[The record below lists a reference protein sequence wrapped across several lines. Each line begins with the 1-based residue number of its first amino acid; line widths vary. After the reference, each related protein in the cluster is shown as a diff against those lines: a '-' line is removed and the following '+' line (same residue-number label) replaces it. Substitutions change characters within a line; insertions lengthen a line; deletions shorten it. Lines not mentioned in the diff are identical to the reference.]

1 MRIII
6 IGRTKILLDSAKLLQ
21 QNGHQIVGVIT
32 SKAAPEYQVNENDF
46 SSYANE
52 LNIPFLHDPKIN
64 LKSLQNYF
72 GNAVP
77 DIAIS
82 MNYSGIISNSVVDF
96 FPQGIL
102 NAHGGDLPRYRGNA
116 CQAWAIINGEDRIG
130 LCVHKM
136 IGDELDSGNIISR
149 SYYTLDENK
158 RIGEIYDFFNIEIP
172 KLFLEAL
179 NQLTVNKSYY
189 IEKQSRSFEEALRCF
204 PRLPSDGEIKW
215 TDDNLSILRLI
226 NASSEPYSGAFTTFK
241 DIKLLIWRARLS
253 HDPEK
258 WVGVPGQICNF
269 TENGDVVVLTGEGKI
284 ILEEISYKGYRG
296 SPSKIINSLRSRLV

>member
-6 IGRTKILLDSAKLLQ
+6 IGRTKVLLDSAKLLQ
-21 QNGHQIVGVIT
+21 QNGHQIVGIIT
-32 SKAAPEYQVNENDF
+32 SKAASEYQVNENDF

-72 GNAVP
+72 GNTVP

-82 MNYSGIISNSVVDF
+82 MNYSGIISKSVVDF
-96 FPQGIL
+96 FSQGIL

-116 CQAWAIINGEDRIG
+116 CQAWAIISGEDRIG
-130 LCVHKM
+130 LCIHKM

-149 SYYTLDENK
+149 SYYSLDENT
-158 RIGEIYDFFNIEIP
+158 RIGEIYDFFNVEIP

-179 NQLTVNKSYY
+179 NQLKFNKSYY
-189 IEKQSRSFEEALRCF
+189 IEKQSRSSEEVLRCY

-215 TDDNLSILRLI
+215 TDDNLAILKLI

-241 DIKLLIWRARLS
+241 DFKLVIWRARLS
-253 HDPEK
+253 PDLEN
-258 WVGVPGQICNF
+258 WVGVPGQISDF
-269 TENGDVVVLTGEGKI
+269 TQNGDVVVLTGKGKI

-296 SPSKIINSLRSRLV
+296 SPSKIINSLRFRLV